1 MNNLLDALDDLIKA
15 GEEGEGSRGGKIVGH
30 TSGGKPI
37 YSSAGNRNHKGFTKK
52 EHNEAYHVHSRIRS
66 NLNEERHETANSDGT
81 VSKQQIKKR
90 AQLQKQ
96 IEHHHNQAQ
105 RHQAISEGDEGSPD
119 QKDFDR
125 MDRQNDPQ
133 HRSRAWGRGETM
145 NNDIF
150 KSLGISIGELN
161 LIETTKETDALSNVI
176 KSGRFELGRP
186 GSQTSLRENL
196 YKSLGA
202 TEEDV
207 NKGLMILLMP
217 KGKPKQHAASEVG
230 ENPKDQH
237 AESFHPDASKDLI
250 GEAEEVDRIH
260 DTEEDEYPAVRYMA
274 ASSVKERK
282 SLADYLDD
290 LTKAVKPLKPG
301 AKPRKDPDPMAAK
314 LKRQRMKEL
323 GIKKAAPEG
332 VDPEKHERCV
342 KKVKAQG
349 HDVGS
354 AHAICTSSMKS
365 ELDELVDLIKGCSP
379 AKKAAYKGGPG
390 SGTQGHTTSVG
401 GRNMAAPGARVY
413 EMRGGGHVGEFAG
426 KKTPEEHRKEYE
438 AKMANWKKENSKM
451 QLSERLPNFIKAS
464 GSGGILFDFGNKTGN
479 PIADNAT
486 ALLQSCSDPVQEQIA
501 QYQADSYAKSL
512 KDYVSKGDDK
522 FRQENPTSQETAPI
536 APPEFKKAQLAVG
549 GELVEAKSET
559 DAAVIELM
567 KNMVEAQSDKGG
579 FTAAPISIT
588 AGE

>member
-66 NLNEERHETANSDGT
+66 NLSEERHKTANSDGT

-133 HRSRAWGRGETM
+133 HRSRSWGRGEIM

-176 KSGRFELGRP
+176 KSGSFELGRP
-186 GSQTSLRENL
+186 GSQVSLRENL

-207 NKGLMILLMP
+207 NKGLMIMFAM
-217 KGKPKQHAASEVG
+217 KKPKQHAASEVG
-230 ENPKDQH
+230 ENPIDQH
-237 AESFHPDASKDLI
+237 AESFHSDAKKDLI

-260 DTEEDEYPAVRYMA
+260 DTEEDEYPAVRYRA
-274 ASSVKERK
+274 AASVKERK
-282 SLADYLDD
+282 KSLADHLDD
-290 LTKAVKPLKPG
+290 LVKGARNKPLPLLTSG
-301 AKPRKDPDPMAAK
+301 AKARVAKPEKDP
-314 LKRQRMKEL
+314 QQIKEEKKQKEDL
-323 GIKKAAPEG
+323 GIKS
-332 VDPEKHERCV
+332 V
-342 KKVKAQG
+342 
-349 HDVGS
+349 
-354 AHAICTSSMKS
+354 
-365 ELDELVDLIKGCSP
+365 ELDELVSFIKGCGP
-379 AKKAAYKGGPG
+379 KKAYKGGPG
-390 SGTQGHTTSVG
+390 SGTQGHTTATSIG

-501 QYQADSYAKSL
+501 QYQADSHAKAL